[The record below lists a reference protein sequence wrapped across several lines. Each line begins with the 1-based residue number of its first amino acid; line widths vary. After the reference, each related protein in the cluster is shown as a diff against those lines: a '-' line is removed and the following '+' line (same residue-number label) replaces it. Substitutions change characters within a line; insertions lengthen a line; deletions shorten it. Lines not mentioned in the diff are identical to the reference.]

1 VKAAVCYQFG
11 APLRVEDIE
20 IDPPQ
25 RGEVRIRLKACG
37 ICHSDIHF
45 IDGAWG
51 GTLPSVFGHETAGV
65 VEAVG
70 SEVDGIAP
78 GDRVIATLLR
88 NCGDCYYCTHD
99 ASHLCE
105 GSFPLDRQHRLHTAG
120 GVDLVQGLRTGGFA
134 EAVVVDQSQVEPI
147 PDDMPFES
155 AALLGCAVLTGW
167 GAVVNTAQVP
177 VDSSVAVLG
186 AGGVGVNALQAA
198 ALAGADP
205 VIAIEPAADKR
216 AAATAF
222 GATHAID
229 ATSPDLEA
237 AVRGITGERGVDYAF
252 VTVGSSRVIAQ
263 ALRLVRPGGTVVLVG
278 MPAAGDLLPLEAAD
292 LAGRGQRILGSKMG
306 SASLKRD
313 IPRLVDLYRAGRFK
327 LDELVSGRYPL
338 EQINEAIA
346 SVKQAQA
353 LRNVILF

>member
-1 VKAAVCYQFG
+1 MKAAVCYEFG

-51 GTLPSVFGHETAGV
+51 GALPSVFGHETAGV

-70 SEVDGIAP
+70 PDVDGIES
-78 GDRVIATLLR
+78 GDHVIATLLR
-88 NCGDCYYCTHD
+88 SCGECYYCAHES
-99 ASHLCE
+99 SHLCE
-105 GSFPLDRQHRLHTAG
+105 ASFPLDRQHRLHTAQ
-120 GVDLVQGLRTGGFA
+120 GVGLAQGLRTGGFA

-167 GAVVNTAQVP
+167 GAVVNTARVP

-186 AGGVGVNALQAA
+186 AGGVGLNALQAA
-198 ALAGADP
+198 TLAGADP
-205 VIAIEPAADKR
+205 VIAIDPAADKR
-216 AAATAF
+216 VAAAGF
-222 GATHAID
+222 GATHAFD
-229 ATSPDLEA
+229 AATTDLPA
-237 AVRGITGERGVDYAF
+237 AVRGITANRGVDYAF
-252 VTVGSSRVIAQ
+252 VTVGSSRVIGQ
-263 ALRLVRPGGTVVLVG
+263 ALRLVRPGGAVVLVG
-278 MPAAGDLLPLEAAD
+278 MPASGDLLQLEASE
-292 LAGRGQRILGSKMG
+292 LAGHGQRIIGSKMG

-313 IPRLVDLYRAGRFK
+313 IPRLIDLYRSGRFK
-327 LDELVSGRYPL
+327 LDELVSGRYRI
-338 EQINEAIA
+338 EEINQAIA
-346 SVKQAQA
+346 AVKQGQA